1 MAHSPSTP
9 DFTKDG
15 SQTPPPLG
23 IHGDTEMEL
32 MGLANALYNLGTTV
46 VNDAT
51 RERSASKP
59 GEPAASKPVGQK
71 VNEVISHLANI
82 ESLAEKM
89 DTMIPMQILQDIDN
103 ARNPMFLT
111 KERIERAAT
120 ENQFMNGKIQ
130 ALESYRSILDNSIS
144 LQLSDQSEQ
153 SDTTCL
159 SLRFLLPPTRPTF
172 YRATSMADQ
181 QSSLTSSTHQIPAGH
196 LGNLTE
202 GQQTTLNTLK
212 ELLQKDGLFVPERM
226 DDATLLRFLRA
237 RKWDIALAKQMILEA
252 ENWRKEMNVDDI
264 VKNFKFEE
272 KAQVDKYYPQF
283 YHKQDKEHRPLY
295 VERIGQI
302 NITELRKIT
311 TQERQIK
318 SLILEYEKFINERL
332 PACSK
337 EAGYRVETSCT
348 ILDLKNVGIKSFW
361 DVKNYVQE
369 ASKIGQNYYPET
381 MGKFYIIN
389 SPWMFST
396 VWNVIKG
403 WLDPVTVAKIK
414 IPSGD
419 GRKELLEQIPAENLP
434 AEFGGT
440 CRCPGGCSLSD
451 AGPWNTKTV
460 ANPSLGE

>member
-1 MAHSPSTP
+1 MS
-9 DFTKDG
+9 
-15 SQTPPPLG
+15 
-23 IHGDTEMEL
+23 IHICSI
-32 MGLANALYNLGTTV
+32 Y
-46 VNDAT
+46 
-51 RERSASKP
+51 S
-59 GEPAASKPVGQK
+59 
-71 VNEVISHLANI
+71 SHL
-82 ESLAEKM
+82 
-89 DTMIPMQILQDIDN
+89 
-103 ARNPMFLT
+103 F
-111 KERIERAAT
+111 
-120 ENQFMNGKIQ
+120 
-130 ALESYRSILDNSIS
+130 
-144 LQLSDQSEQ
+144 
-153 SDTTCL
+153 
-159 SLRFLLPPTRPTF
+159 
-172 YRATSMADQ
+172 
-181 QSSLTSSTHQIPAGH
+181 
-196 LGNLTE
+196 
-202 GQQTTLNTLK
+202 GQ
-212 ELLQKDGLFVPERM
+212 
-226 DDATLLRFLRA
+226 
-237 RKWDIALAKQMILEA
+237 
-252 ENWRKEMNVDDI
+252 
-264 VKNFKFEE
+264 
-272 KAQVDKYYPQF
+272 
-283 YHKQDKEHRPLY
+283 EHRPLY

-332 PACSK
+332 TACSK

-403 WLDPVTVAKIK
+403 WLYPVTVAKIK

-440 CRCPGGCSLSD
+440 CQCPGGCSLSD